1 MIRLIAT
8 CCFMLHMCLAVAQ
21 PADKPNII
29 IITYDDMN
37 DWVSNLQ
44 GQPQSLTPNLD
55 SIAKLGTTFLNT
67 FCNAPV
73 CAPSRTSWLTGKSPH
88 YTQVYNNEE
97 YISEDFRENF
107 PEDKQIITLPQYLKD
122 SVGYYTVSMNKI
134 FHAQQF
140 KPDFDSTNIDACS
153 RSLSWNDVVLTNNLG
168 GILNAGD
175 ELNEDVK
182 NFEWAMIDDSF
193 TTRMKDYTVVDEA
206 ALLLDDYTTNP
217 GNFCNK
223 PLMLC
228 VGFHKPHLE
237 LYIPEQFFL
246 PFYIKDFYQEPYDF
260 PYNYPSGTFPY
271 NGLVL
276 PPQPAEDYA
285 DYDSLGFVGQALA
298 AKGFHDAFKDW
309 ADSMALLITINDTL
323 TNNEREDILMKSKMA
338 NATMAYLAA
347 INFGDAQ
354 LGRLWDALNSH
365 PDFLN
370 NSVIIITSD
379 HGYSLDEKKH
389 WKKNALWDT
398 DIRVPF
404 YVIDMRNKGERVVT
418 TPAALMDIFPTIC
431 DYIGIQPPVDETGNT
446 YTDGISLRNIAS
458 DTTLIIEKPVVTV
471 YKAEEVKQAGCFEQY
486 SVRND
491 RFHYIKYKSNNIDG
505 DLSCDETQSVIEEEL
520 YELGTFREV
529 DPNEW
534 NNLIK
539 DEQYQIVKTFFSQW
553 LPDSILFNRVTYKP
567 IITISNDDC
576 PIGIGDTIGLTLI
589 LYDTTG
595 FPINIP
601 DDFSCNWHSNFNDV
615 IQTGDTVYWALN
627 DIATILSLDKL
638 IFTLSVED
646 NTNGYM
652 AGLDLMYFYPDGGEN
667 PSVDFT
673 AAINIQSNT
682 VAIDNILLPVDV
694 DSVVWDYGDGFY
706 YTGFSP
712 PAHTYTSYGT
722 FYITCFVYMS
732 VGDKCVIKLLQSVE
746 TIDEEQIQD
755 LFICFP
761 NPTSA
766 ILYFATSET
775 VTNGIVTISNLAGQ
789 ELMHVQLADSHQRI
803 IPIDVQSLAAGLY
816 FITLT
821 ANDRQQVQQF
831 IKH

>member
-260 PYNYPSGTFPY
+260 S
-271 NGLVL
+271 
-276 PPQPAEDYA
+276 
-285 DYDSLGFVGQALA
+285 
-298 AKGFHDAFKDW
+298 
-309 ADSMALLITINDTL
+309 TL
-323 TNNEREDILMKSKMA
+323 
-338 NATMAYLAA
+338 
-347 INFGDAQ
+347 
-354 LGRLWDALNSH
+354 
-365 PDFLN
+365 
-370 NSVIIITSD
+370 
-379 HGYSLDEKKH
+379 
-389 WKKNALWDT
+389 
-398 DIRVPF
+398 
-404 YVIDMRNKGERVVT
+404 
-418 TPAALMDIFPTIC
+418 
-431 DYIGIQPPVDETGNT
+431 
-446 YTDGISLRNIAS
+446 
-458 DTTLIIEKPVVTV
+458 
-471 YKAEEVKQAGCFEQY
+471 
-486 SVRND
+486 
-491 RFHYIKYKSNNIDG
+491 
-505 DLSCDETQSVIEEEL
+505 
-520 YELGTFREV
+520 
-529 DPNEW
+529 
-534 NNLIK
+534 
-539 DEQYQIVKTFFSQW
+539 
-553 LPDSILFNRVTYKP
+553 
-567 IITISNDDC
+567 
-576 PIGIGDTIGLTLI
+576 
-589 LYDTTG
+589 
-595 FPINIP
+595 
-601 DDFSCNWHSNFNDV
+601 
-615 IQTGDTVYWALN
+615 
-627 DIATILSLDKL
+627 
-638 IFTLSVED
+638 
-646 NTNGYM
+646 
-652 AGLDLMYFYPDGGEN
+652 
-667 PSVDFT
+667 
-673 AAINIQSNT
+673 
-682 VAIDNILLPVDV
+682 
-694 DSVVWDYGDGFY
+694 
-706 YTGFSP
+706 
-712 PAHTYTSYGT
+712 
-722 FYITCFVYMS
+722 
-732 VGDKCVIKLLQSVE
+732 
-746 TIDEEQIQD
+746 
-755 LFICFP
+755 
-761 NPTSA
+761 
-766 ILYFATSET
+766 
-775 VTNGIVTISNLAGQ
+775 
-789 ELMHVQLADSHQRI
+789 
-803 IPIDVQSLAAGLY
+803 
-816 FITLT
+816 
-821 ANDRQQVQQF
+821 
-831 IKH
+831 